1 MRCIYKSY
9 RQALA
14 VSRLQQEH
22 KISKNRIFYSDMGI
36 YKLLMSID
44 DKSILEDYIQQ
55 TIQPIIEYDRTND
68 ASLMEVLSS
77 YLKNDGSVK
86 ATSEQLFIH
95 RNTVN
100 YRLGKIE
107 EITDMNLSS
116 TSDRLQLTVGL
127 MILHILT

>member
-1 MRCIYKSY
+1 M
-9 RQALA
+9 
-14 VSRLQQEH
+14 
-22 KISKNRIFYSDMGI
+22 
-36 YKLLMSID
+36 
-44 DKSILEDYIQQ
+44 
-55 TIQPIIEYDRTND
+55 
-68 ASLMEVLSS
+68 LSS

>member
-1 MRCIYKSY
+1 MPL
-9 RQALA
+9 Q
-14 VSRLQQEH
+14 VTSRYLFH
-22 KISKNRIFYSDMGI
+22 RFPDV
-36 YKLLMSID
+36 
-44 DKSILEDYIQQ
+44 
-55 TIQPIIEYDRTND
+55 
-68 ASLMEVLSS
+68 VLSS